1 MTQTFSGVLV
11 LAVVLGGCE
20 ASGPSVRNNLPS
32 PTIVYPRAGDELVE
46 GYAATL
52 RGSVT
57 DTNDRPEGL
66 VATWLAGDEVVCEGA
81 PVAADG
87 STLCEL
93 VVEEGDDTFTLVTR
107 DPDGAEGSA
116 TVEVITRAND
126 APVVTLTRP
135 DGATPHPSD
144 AYVVFEARVSDTEE
158 AADTLALAWTDAA
171 GASLDLDT
179 TVDSAGG
186 LTGALL
192 LPAGTHVVTLTA
204 TDLPGA
210 IGSASVTVE
219 VIDE

>member
-1 MTQTFSGVLV
+1 MTHPFAGALV

-32 PTIVYPRAGDELVE
+32 PTIAYPRAGDELVE
-46 GYAATL
+46 GYPATL

-57 DTNDRPEGL
+57 DTNDRPDGL
-66 VATWLAGDEVVCEGA
+66 VATWLAGDEVVCEEA
-81 PVAADG
+81 PLAADG
-87 STLCEL
+87 STLCEI
-93 VVEEGDDTFTLVTR
+93 VVGEGDDTFTLVTR

-116 TVEVITRAND
+116 TVEVVTRPND
-126 APVVTLTRP
+126 APVVTLSLP
-135 DGATPHPSD
+135 DGATSYPSD

-158 AADTLALAWTDAA
+158 AADALALAWTDGA
-171 GASLDLDT
+171 GASVDLDT

-204 TDLPGA
+204 TDAPGA
-210 IGSASVTVE
+210 SGSATVTVE
-219 VIDE
+219 VTEG